1 MIIILLLVFIILFDM
16 TNKIDLVLLKLLKG
30 FSKKCVYRY
39 FVIDTKG
46 YNEDKYFI
54 FIRKLRI

>member
-1 MIIILLLVFIILFDM
+1 MKLILLMLFMLFIM
-16 TNKIDLVLLKLLKG
+16 MNNIDLSVLKLLKG
-30 FSKKCVYRY
+30 FSKKCFYRY

>member
-1 MIIILLLVFIILFDM
+1 MNLILVILFILSIM
-16 TNKIDLVLLKLLKG
+16 MNKIDLFVLKLLKG
-30 FSKKCVYRY
+30 FSTSKCVYRY